1 MEQNHESSFWRSNMK
16 MVPGRPSPTKDLN
29 RSMTVVKAKT
39 NNISNPS
46 TSFEKYQKSVSDAWT
61 LSEDELT
68 KEYCILSD
76 DTKMARR
83 ATQNMARALKNPI
96 AVVHRHQAS
105 SSSSPSALPSITTTS
120 ATSSNATHNT
130 LETTIEEDEDE
141 KEDAKPKPV
150 QRKVSSEKS
159 YEYG

>member
-1 MEQNHESSFWRSNMK
+1 MEQNHENSFWRSNLK
-16 MVPGRPSPTKDLN
+16 MVPGRPSPTNDFN
-29 RSMTVVKAKT
+29 RSTTGKAKT

-83 ATQNMARALKNPI
+83 ANQNIARALKNPI

-105 SSSSPSALPSITTTS
+105 SSSSALSNITTNS
-120 ATSSNATHNT
+120 ATTSTANNT
-130 LETTIEEDEDE
+130 LETLLEDENQVVE
-141 KEDAKPKPV
+141 IKPKPE
-150 QRKVSSEKS
+150 RKISADKP

>member
-1 MEQNHESSFWRSNMK
+1 MDHNENSFWKSNLK
-16 MVPGRPSPTKDLN
+16 MVPGRPSPTKDFN
-29 RSMTVVKAKT
+29 RSMSAKGG
-39 NNISNPS
+39 SS

-76 DTKMARR
+76 DTKIARR
-83 ATQNMARALKNPI
+83 ANQNNARALKNPI
-96 AVVHRHQAS
+96 AVVHRHHGSAS
-105 SSSSPSALPSITTTS
+105 SPTSSSAPASLITNS
-120 ATSSNATHNT
+120 ATASTANNNT
-130 LETTIEEDEDE
+130 LETTIEEDEDG
-141 KEDAKPKPV
+141 KEVKHKPE

>member
-1 MEQNHESSFWRSNMK
+1 MEQNHENSFWRSNVK
-16 MVPGRPSPTKDLN
+16 LVPGRPSPTNDFN
-29 RSMTVVKAKT
+29 RSTTGKTKT

-46 TSFEKYQKSVSDAWT
+46 SFESYQKSVSDAWT

-76 DTKMARR
+76 DTKMVRR
-83 ATQNMARALKNPI
+83 TNQNIARALKNPI

-105 SSSSPSALPSITTTS
+105 SSSSALSSITTNS
-120 ATSSNATHNT
+120 ATTSTANNNT
-130 LETTIEEDEDE
+130 LETLLEDENQVVEIKQKPERKISAE
-141 KEDAKPKPV
+141 KP
-150 QRKVSSEKS
+150 